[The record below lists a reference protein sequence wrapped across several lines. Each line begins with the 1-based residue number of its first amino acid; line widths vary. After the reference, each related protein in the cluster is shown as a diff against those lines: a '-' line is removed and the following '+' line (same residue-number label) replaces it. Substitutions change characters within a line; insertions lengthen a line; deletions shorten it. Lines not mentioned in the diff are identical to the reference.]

1 MLVDYRSARR
11 RVAEK
16 EFRSTGTLAAEILA
30 EVVEKALVFACDGA
44 QLAFGFTIVRAY
56 WIGEGTRSAPN
67 IWWQLDSKVLDFL
80 A

>member
-1 MLVDYRSARR
+1 
-11 RVAEK
+11 VAEG
-16 EFRSTGTLAAEILA
+16 EFRSTGILAAEILD
-30 EVVEKALVFACDGA
+30 EILEKPLVFACDGA
-44 QLAFGFTIVRAY
+44 QFAFGFTIVRAY